1 MPTQMETENPLFGK
15 YLYPEAK
22 TIMEAQQ
29 NIVWTAQEIDIAKD
43 VMDYKVHMDTYQF
56 NLASTTLDTFVQI
69 EQHVG
74 TIWATIASW
83 FPHSEIEGA
92 CSFISAMET
101 SVHAFFY
108 QKMNDVMNIPPEETL
123 RKQQETAEIRSKLAM
138 IDTIMSDMGA
148 NKPLTLATVLL
159 VEQVLLFGNF
169 AMLKTFQANGYNLI
183 TNTITGLDFVIAD
196 EDLHGEFA
204 AYLFNTYTNELGT
217 SINDYKEDILAV
229 AEQIVSH
236 EFAIVDLIYKDTDSI
251 NHTTANQF
259 KNFIKHRV
267 NRALEKIGIAPT
279 YEVTNTSIQEW
290 FYRSNDAMKIHDFFV
305 SGTSSYTRDW
315 VESKLSRIKHAE

>member
-1 MPTQMETENPLFGK
+1 MPCQIETPNELFGK

-22 TIMEAQQ
+22 VIMEAQQ
-29 NIVWTAQEIDIAKD
+29 NVVWTAQEIDIAKD
-43 VMDYKVHMDTYQF
+43 VMDYKVNMDQYQF
-56 NLASTTLDTFVQI
+56 NLASTTLEAFVQI

-108 QKMNDVMNIPPEETL
+108 QKMNDVMNIAPEDTL
-123 RKQQETAEIRSKLAM
+123 RKQQETKAIREKLAM
-138 IDTIMSDMGA
+138 IDSIMANMDK

-183 TNTITGLDFVIAD
+183 TNTITGLDFVIGD

-204 AYLFNTYTNELGT
+204 AYLFNTYVNELGK
-217 SINDYKEDILAV
+217 SSEEFKYDIITV
-229 AEQIVSH
+229 AKQIAEH
-236 EFAIVDLIYKDTDSI
+236 EFAVVDLIYKDSSSI
-251 NHTTANQF
+251 NHTTAYQF
-259 KNFIKHRV
+259 KEFIKHRI
-267 NRALEKIGIAPT
+267 NRSFGKIGLEPL
-279 YEVTNTSIQEW
+279 YEVTDTSIQEW
-290 FYRSNDAMKIHDFFV
+290 FYRSNDSMKIHDFFV

-315 VESKLSRIKHAE
+315 SESKLSRVNNVK